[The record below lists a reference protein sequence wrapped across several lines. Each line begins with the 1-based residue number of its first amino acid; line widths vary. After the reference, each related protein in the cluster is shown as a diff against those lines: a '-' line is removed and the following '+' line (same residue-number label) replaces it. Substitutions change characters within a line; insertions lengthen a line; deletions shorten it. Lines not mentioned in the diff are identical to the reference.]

1 MADILLDEQGTPT
14 APASST
20 GVLYLDSTSKEL
32 VDYDGTGK
40 IKTVRTLNNANTA
53 DLTPTAATDTYLSGS
68 AITVPP
74 GLVRAGT
81 TFTWWFAMS
90 KTGAGTVA
98 PVWSVR
104 VGTAGT
110 TADTARLTFTGV
122 AQTGVIDNGCA
133 MIQVVIR
140 STGASGVAEGF
151 YRLDHI
157 LAATGLANIQTDVK
171 QVTSAAYDTTVAN
184 SIYGIV
190 LNTGTSAAWTLQ
202 HVSAQA
208 VGI

>member
-1 MADILLDEQGTPT
+1 MADILLDEQSSPA
-14 APASST
+14 APSAGT

-40 IKTVRTLNNANTA
+40 IKTVRTLNNANTGDVA
-53 DLTPTAATDTYLSGS
+53 INSVDTYITGS
-68 AITVPP
+68 NITVPP

-81 TFTWWFAMS
+81 CFTWWFAMS
-90 KTGAGTVA
+90 KTGAGVA
-98 PVWSVR
+98 TPIWVVR

-133 MIQVVIR
+133 MIQVIIR
-140 STGASGVAEGF
+140 SIGAAGVAEGF
-151 YRLDHI
+151 YRLDHL
-157 LAATGLANIQTDVK
+157 LAATGFATSQTDVK
-171 QVTSAAYDTTVAN
+171 QVTSGAYDTTVQA
-184 SIYGIV
+184 SIYGV
-190 LNTGTSAAWTLQ
+190 SVNSGAVGVWTIQ

>member
-1 MADILLDEQGTPT
+1 MADILVDEQGTPA
-14 APASST
+14 APSAGT

-40 IKTVRTLNNANTA
+40 IKTVRTLNNASTS
-53 DLTPTAATDTYLSGS
+53 DLTINSVDTYITGS
-68 AITVPP
+68 TITVPP
-74 GLVRAGT
+74 GLVRVGT
-81 TFTWWFAMS
+81 CFTWWFAMS
-90 KTGAGTVA
+90 KTGAGVA
-98 PVWSVR
+98 TPIWSVR

-133 MIQVVIR
+133 MIQVVVR
-140 STGASGVAEGF
+140 STGAAGVAEGF

-171 QVTSAAYDTTVAN
+171 QITSGAYDTTVQA
-184 SIYGIV
+184 SIYGV
-190 LNTGTSAAWTLQ
+190 SVNSGALGVWTMQ
-202 HVSAQA
+202 HASVQA